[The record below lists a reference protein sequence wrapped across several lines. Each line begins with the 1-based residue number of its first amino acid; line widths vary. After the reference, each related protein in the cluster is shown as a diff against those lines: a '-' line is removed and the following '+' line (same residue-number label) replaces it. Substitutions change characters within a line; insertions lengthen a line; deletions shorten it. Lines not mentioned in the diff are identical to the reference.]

1 MGRGIRDASAWVL
14 GRPAA
19 HPMHELADYFRAAD
33 VLVQGSL
40 EEGLGLSPLEALA
53 CETPVVA
60 TDVGGMAAHLRHYA
74 ALTPRRDAEA
84 MARALIVIA
93 AVPHAARR
101 QARRGRA
108 YVCRE
113 WNRDLAFNALRRSLH
128 TAVARSVD
136 VASRGEE
143 AA

>member
-1 MGRGIRDASAWVL
+1 MGIRDASSWVL

-19 HPMHELADYFRAAD
+19 HPMHELADYYRAAD
-33 VLVQGSL
+33 VLVQASL

-60 TDVGGMAAHLRHYA
+60 TDVGGMAAHLRDYA

-84 MARALIVIA
+84 MARALLVIA

-101 QARRGRA
+101 QARRGRE
-108 YVCRE
+108 YVCGN
-113 WNRDLAFNALRRSLH
+113 WNRDLAFRALRRALV
-128 TAVARSVD
+128 TAVAPSLD
-136 VASRGEE
+136 SRARHEE